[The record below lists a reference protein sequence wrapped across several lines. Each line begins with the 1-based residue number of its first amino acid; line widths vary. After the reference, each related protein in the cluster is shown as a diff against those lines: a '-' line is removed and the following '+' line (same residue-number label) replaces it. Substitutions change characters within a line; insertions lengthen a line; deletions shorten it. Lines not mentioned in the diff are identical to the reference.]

1 MHDELKHIVG
11 ESGILPEAQIADYTF
26 DGHVPKV
33 VVLPASV
40 REIQDVLGF
49 ASRNDLS
56 VIPAGSGTKLGIGN
70 LPEKVD
76 VLLATTRLNSVV
88 EYEPADLTV
97 TVEAGIRLTA
107 LQAELA
113 KHRQFLPLDPPFAD
127 RCTLRWHR
135 FDKCEWIPASTA
147 RNCPK
152 SGLRVAGCPC
162 QRYCRQE
169 RR

>member
-40 REIQDVLGF
+40 QEIQDVLGF

-113 KHRQFLPLDPPFAD
+113 KHRQFCHWIHRSQTGVPSVASFRQMRVDPCVYGTELPEI
-127 RCTLRWHR
+127 R
-135 FDKCEWIPASTA
+135 S
-147 RNCPK
+147 
-152 SGLRVAGCPC
+152 
-162 QRYCRQE
+162 
-169 RR
+169 